1 VISCELNLGLHLS
14 QGAGFHQVCLMFAR
28 CLLDRVNGVLRMCL
42 SLCVLCIAS
51 CYRQL
56 GMQSGAIP
64 DSALRASSSYD
75 DSSVGPSY
83 GRCALPT
90 AN

>member
-1 VISCELNLGLHLS
+1 
-14 QGAGFHQVCLMFAR
+14 MF
-28 CLLDRVNGVLRMCL
+28 VV
-42 SLCVLCIAS
+42 AS
-51 CYRQL
+51 CYQPL

-83 GRCALPT
+83 GRYSAAYTISPATDSVLELDST
-90 AN
+90 EHIFANASILNQK